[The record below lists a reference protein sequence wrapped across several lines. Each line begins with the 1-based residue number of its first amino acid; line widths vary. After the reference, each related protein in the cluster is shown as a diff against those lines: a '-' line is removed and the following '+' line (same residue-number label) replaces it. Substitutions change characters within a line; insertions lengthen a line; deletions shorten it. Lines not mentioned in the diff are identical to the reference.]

1 MKSSQGTVFVVDDD
15 AAVCRALQRL
25 LESVGLHVSTY
36 VSAQDFLDELDPD
49 APGCLVLDVR
59 MPGLSGLDLQDLLN
73 ARAVSIPI
81 IFISA
86 HGDVPVSVRAMKGG
100 AVDFFQKPI
109 HHQTFLDAVNR
120 ALAKD
125 SETRQRELE
134 KVEIRKRVESLTPR
148 EREVLKLLVVG
159 QRNKQIAAE
168 LGASERTIKIHRA
181 RVMEK
186 MQADSIPDLVL
197 MAQVVGIGKH
207 KGKSA

>member
-1 MKSSQGTVFVVDDD
+1 MKPTQGTVFVVDDD
-15 AAVCRALQRL
+15 AAVCRALERL
-25 LESVGLHVSTY
+25 LESVGLNVTTY
-36 VSAQDFLDELDPD
+36 ASAQEFLDEFDPS

-59 MPGLSGLDLQDLLN
+59 MPGLSGLDLQDMLN
-73 ARAVSIPI
+73 AKAVSIPI

-120 ALAKD
+120 ALVKD
-125 SETRQRELE
+125 SAERQREEE
-134 KVEIRKRVESLTPR
+134 KVAIRERVESLTPR
-148 EREVLKLLVVG
+148 ERQVMNLLVVG

-168 LGASERTIKIHRA
+168 LGASERTIKIHRS

-186 MQADSIPDLVL
+186 MQAESIPDLVL

-207 KGKSA
+207 KGSPA

>member
-1 MKSSQGTVFVVDDD
+1 VDDD
-15 AAVCRALQRL
+15 AAVLRALARL
-25 LESVGLHVSTY
+25 LESVGLSVTTY
-36 VSAQDFLDELDPD
+36 ASAQEFLDELDPN

-73 ARAVSIPI
+73 AKAVRIPI

-120 ALAKD
+120 ALVQD
-125 SETRQRELE
+125 FETRQREQE
-134 KVEIRKRVESLTPR
+134 TIEIQNRVESLTPR
-148 EREVLKLLVVG
+148 EREVLNLLVVG

-186 MQADSIPDLVL
+186 MQAESIPDLVL
-197 MAQVVGIGKH
+197 MAQAVGIGKH
-207 KGKSA
+207 KDPTT

>member
-1 MKSSQGTVFVVDDD
+1 VVDDD

-25 LESVGLHVSTY
+25 LESVGLHVETFG
-36 VSAQDFLDELDPD
+36 SAQEFLDEFSPG

-59 MPGLSGLDLQDLLN
+59 MPGLSGLDLQDILN
-73 ARAVSIPI
+73 NEEVTIPI
-81 IFISA
+81 IFVSA

-100 AVDFFQKPI
+100 ALDFFQKPI

-125 SETRQRELE
+125 SEMRRQESE
-134 KVEIRKRVESLTPR
+134 KAEIRRRVESLTPR
-148 EREVLKLLVVG
+148 EREVLDLLVTG
-159 QRNKQIAAE
+159 LRNKQIAYE

-186 MQADSIPDLVL
+186 MQAESLPDLVL
-197 MAQVVGIGKH
+197 MTQAVGVDKR
-207 KGKSA
+207 KNM

>member
-1 MKSSQGTVFVVDDD
+1 
-15 AAVCRALQRL
+15 
-25 LESVGLHVSTY
+25 VGLSVTTY
-36 VSAQDFLDELDPD
+36 ASAQEFLDELDPN

-73 ARAVSIPI
+73 AKAVRIPI

-120 ALAKD
+120 ALVQD
-125 SETRQRELE
+125 FETRQREQE
-134 KVEIRKRVESLTPR
+134 TIEIQNRVESLTPR
-148 EREVLKLLVVG
+148 EREVLNLLVVG

-186 MQADSIPDLVL
+186 MQAESIPDLVL
-197 MAQVVGIGKH
+197 MAQAVGIGKH
-207 KGKSA
+207 KDPTT